1 MKPMTEEQSKAYRAY
16 RQSGGTATMR
26 AWLEQQGRGG
36 PQSAR
41 AQGTQ
46 RGRRLPWAQPAAGT
60 IPANVG
66 DRVVKPEVIGMPG
79 GTPGP
84 TPAPPPNERIDPI
97 VPTPASAKT
106 GARPTPATKP
116 AAIAGGGKGKE
127 QADTTS
133 GGKPAAQAGTP
144 VKGSGGSGG
153 LPSGYSYDPP
163 KGRMYTAEEPP
174 NGQRWAY
181 GPNGERVAIASSVVT
196 DAASGGKP
204 GSLSGGNDRTM
215 EGRYNADGSVSN
227 SDGLDPVK
235 GSGAQSGGKPGTPAP
250 ASTTAPV
257 DQGTGNDAG
266 TAQLSQV
273 QQRATLWE
281 RRLAELEQAVISG
294 QASHTDYMREQQ
306 RFEAFMAAAESG
318 DYAGAMAAQ
327 NPFDGGAGANA
338 APQRDLAQINAERAR
353 NGLSPLSQDV
363 YEVMPERGAQQAARS
378 YGDQGGQI
386 LSNEYASES
395 QMSSTPRMSQIIAGA
410 GGDPAE
416 IQRRMQAMGSTSVID
431 DVSGMTA
438 EQLAGNRYGAAIE
451 DWRRQNAPAS
461 ASPSSGQAPA
471 VPASGGK
478 PGGPVP
484 ASPGAAK
491 MGDPEPMPVTVGGGT
506 GAATGGGFGAAQDIA
521 PASGQIVQ
529 PPVETKPQ
537 APREINPVG
546 GPKPATNPNPR
557 LPPIPMAGGKPPG
570 TDPMEPPTSGATG
583 ARPIGGQIVR
593 PPDPRPQGRASYM
606 EMRNGMAGKPP
617 ESITPTQP
625 PSGKMLGNAVTSAAD
640 IMRNA
645 GAGISNGIKGAG
657 GMISSG
663 LGGIK
668 NMLTSGAGA
677 VGSAIGGALQP
688 GSSNPSATPANASAN
703 ITGAPQA
710 PGATRGG
717 SGDFNAGG
725 GLTQTGQA
733 AFQGAQI
740 SQNQQRS
747 REQAV
752 AAIQNFRGMR

>member
-1 MKPMTEEQSKAYRAY
+1 MKPMTEEQSKAYKAY

-26 AWLEQQGRGG
+26 AWMEQQGRGG
-36 PQSAR
+36 QPTAR
-41 AQGTQ
+41 ARGVNPRGT
-46 RGRRLPWAQPAAGT
+46 LPWSQPGT
-60 IPANVG
+60 RPP
-66 DRVVKPEVIGMPG
+66 PETIGMPG

-84 TPAPPPNERIDPI
+84 TPVPPKPAHGVDPVEPTTPPNETIDPI
-97 VPTPASAKT
+97 TPPAPASAKA

-116 AAIAGGGKGKE
+116 PSGNSSSAFTADPRMGINKAKEAGGASVGAAGENAGTQVAETSSGKPGGGK
-127 QADTTS
+127 Q
-133 GGKPAAQAGTP
+133 P
-144 VKGSGGSGG
+144 
-153 LPSGYSYDPP
+153 
-163 KGRMYTAEEPP
+163 EP
-174 NGQRWAY
+174 
-181 GPNGERVAIASSVVT
+181 
-196 DAASGGKP
+196 ASGGKP
-204 GSLSGGNDRTM
+204 GD
-215 EGRYNADGSVSN
+215 A
-227 SDGLDPVK
+227 
-235 GSGAQSGGKPGTPAP
+235 AAP
-250 ASTTAPV
+250 QPSTNAPV
-257 DQGTGNDAG
+257 DQGTGNDAQ

-273 QQRATLWE
+273 QARATLWE
-281 RRLAELEQAVISG
+281 RRLAELEQAVING

-438 EQLAGNRYGAAIE
+438 EQIAGNRYGAAIE
-451 DWRRQNAPAS
+451 DWRRQNAPAG
-461 ASPSSGQAPA
+461 AAPSSGQAPA

-625 PSGKMLGNAVTSAAD
+625 PSGKILGDMASSAANT
-640 IMRNA
+640 MRNA
-645 GAGISNGIKGAG
+645 GIGLGNGIKNVGSAIG
-657 GMISSG
+657 SG

-703 ITGAPQA
+703 ITVAPQA

-725 GLTQTGQA
+725 GLTQAGQA